1 MYDIL
6 CDITMSQ
13 VDEAEKDLGMK
24 IRPRNAFLSCFNF
37 DFLAALP
44 REELHQFLIGLYGEY
59 IIPSAFH
66 SITSVLR
73 KPEFI
78 LSTTDK
84 GKNTYLVPNAMLEGV
99 WIRLR
104 DRLSS
109 LDSSTSLIE
118 VTTDYATH
126 FYDMYVEGHTG
137 KHLTGDRIRIL
148 LLNLP
153 FLFRDLIAPE
163 VKFPRQN
170 SISYNLAYDIIY
182 DVTYDCNDITYDIM
196 YDIIF

>member
-1 MYDIL
+1 
-6 CDITMSQ
+6 MSQ
-13 VDEAEKDLGMK
+13 VDEAEKELGMK

-78 LSTTDK
+78 LSTSDK
-84 GKNTYLVPNAMLEGV
+84 GVNKYLVPNATLEGV

-163 VKFPRQN
+163 MKFPLQY
-170 SISYNLAYDIIY
+170 SISCQIFDIIFQYDII
-182 DVTYDCNDITYDIM
+182 CKE
-196 YDIIF
+196 YDIIVKIINHAERGQ

>member
-1 MYDIL
+1 MISHDMML
-6 CDITMSQ
+6 Q
-13 VDEAEKDLGMK
+13 VDEAEKALKMK
-24 IRPRNAFLSCFNF
+24 IRPRNAFLSCYKF
-37 DFLAALP
+37 DFLAAMQ
-44 REELHQFLIGLYGEY
+44 REELHQFLLCLYGEY

-66 SITSVLR
+66 SITKVLR

-78 LSTTDK
+78 LSTNAK
-84 GKNTYLVPNAMLEGV
+84 GVHKYLVTNEMLENV
-99 WIRLR
+99 WVRLR

-118 VTTDYATH
+118 VTSEYAAH
-126 FYDMYVEGHTG
+126 FYSMYVDGHTG

-163 VKFPRQN
+163 VMFP
-170 SISYNLAYDIIY
+170 
-182 DVTYDCNDITYDIM
+182 TYDIRS
-196 YDIIF
+196 YFIY

>member
-1 MYDIL
+1 MISYLISH
-6 CDITMSQ
+6 IMSQ
-13 VDEAEKDLGMK
+13 WQVDDTEKVLKMK
-24 IRPRNAFLSCFNF
+24 IRPRNAFLLCYKFP
-37 DFLAALP
+37 FLAAMP

-66 SITSVLR
+66 LITLVLR

-78 LSTTDK
+78 LSTSDK
-84 GKNTYLVPNAMLEGV
+84 GVNKYLVPNAMLEGV
-99 WIRLR
+99 WTRLR

-109 LDSSTSLIE
+109 LDSSTSLLE
-118 VTTDYATH
+118 VTSEYAAH

-163 VKFPRQN
+163 VIF
-170 SISYNLAYDIIY
+170 LFAIY
-182 DVTYDCNDITYDIM
+182 HFLLKIL
-196 YDIIF
+196 

>member
-1 MYDIL
+1 
-6 CDITMSQ
+6 MSPS
-13 VDEAEKDLGMK
+13 V
-24 IRPRNAFLSCFNF
+24 
-37 DFLAALP
+37 AALP

-78 LSTTDK
+78 LSTSDRGVNK
-84 GKNTYLVPNAMLEGV
+84 YLVPNAMLEGV
-99 WIRLR
+99 WARLR

-109 LDSSTSLIE
+109 LDSSTSLLE
-118 VTTDYATH
+118 VTSEYAAH
-126 FYDMYVEGHTG
+126 FYDMYVQGHTG

-163 VKFPRQN
+163 VRFSPAIFHF
-170 SISYNLAYDIIY
+170 SSICAMISYQVSHSILYHI
-182 DVTYDCNDITYDIM
+182 
-196 YDIIF
+196 

>member
-1 MYDIL
+1 MV
-6 CDITMSQ
+6 Q
-13 VDEAEKDLGMK
+13 V
-24 IRPRNAFLSCFNF
+24 PRC
-37 DFLAALP
+37 
-44 REELHQFLIGLYGEY
+44 
-59 IIPSAFH
+59 SAFH
-66 SITSVLR
+66 LITSVLR

-78 LSTTDK
+78 LSCSDK
-84 GKNTYLVPNAMLEGV
+84 GVNKYLVSNDMLERV

-109 LDSSTSLIE
+109 LDSSTSLLE
-118 VTTDYATH
+118 VTSEYAAH

-163 VKFPRQN
+163 VMC
-170 SISYNLAYDIIY
+170 STCDII
-182 DVTYDCNDITYDIM
+182 DI
-196 YDIIF
+196 